1 MSQAEDKR
9 RAQAA
14 EVTLEDIHQLMGAS
28 TPHFSL
34 QIARRIEALVAG
46 LPAEHPARIAG
57 EREIQRLR
65 QLSRHGQAD
74 GEAGNTGLQRLPS
87 LSAS

>member
-1 MSQAEDKR
+1 MSEAEDKR

-14 EVTLEDIHQLMGAS
+14 EVTLEDIHQLIGAS

-34 QIARRIEALVAG
+34 QIRRRIEALIAG

-57 EREIQRLR
+57 EREVARLEH
-65 QLSRHGQAD
+65 LSRTGQNV
-74 GEAGNTGLQRLPS
+74 GEASHTGERPLPS
-87 LSAS
+87 LAEG